1 MDLILHNGKK
11 LYQKELIH
19 STKYSNIVNN
29 IEKISGVRFYEYQ
42 KELLKK
48 LGVKKEPEFNIFGDD
63 YKIEIIPVNVR
74 KYCAVTIKDYDEKQE
89 FENEIAIDFTKDE
102 LSSFINLLETV
113 KENMI

>member
-19 STKYSNIVNN
+19 STEYSDIFNN
-29 IEKISGVRFYEYQ
+29 IENVSGVRFYEYQ
-42 KELLKK
+42 KELLKR
-48 LGVKKEPEFNIFGDD
+48 LNNPNESEFNIFGDD
-63 YKIEIIPVNVR
+63 FKIEIIPVNVR
-74 KYCAVTIKDYDEKQE
+74 KYCAVTIKDYDENQKPE
-89 FENEIAIDFTKDE
+89 SEIVIDFTKNE